1 MLGEGGS
8 NQLLET
14 LMVGVRCTL
23 RIAHVA
29 FGDEKVIGI
38 LDRSCLGG
46 GERMK
51 TSKTLGSGE
60 DRRKRNEDNDF
71 ILGHF
76 SWKKWVQILEEGCG
90 ASDSFFF
97 FLI

>member
-1 MLGEGGS
+1 MLGERGS

-14 LMVGVRCTL
+14 LMDGVRCML
-23 RIAHVA
+23 RIAYVA

-38 LDRSCLGG
+38 LDRSYLEG
-46 GERMK
+46 GEWMK
-51 TSKTLGSGE
+51 TSMTLGSGE
-60 DRRKRNEDNDF
+60 DRRKGNEDNDF

-76 SWKKWVQILEEGCG
+76 SWKKWVQIPEEGCG

-97 FLI
+97 